1 MNSDWPIRNAQR
13 RSFFNR
19 ITISSIKTTF
29 LRGGMTSAKVA
40 VVLMTA
46 KLLPVVVKMDLKDLV
61 KEEARRFL
69 RFIALRDSVLR
80 PEVHFHSNSA
90 LLLFG
95 LVGDVGD
102 DSAPAPQLDL
112 RLRDLWYAQLY
123 GSVGNLSPPALAD
136 LDMGISN
143 AVSELG
149 RLNRDTFGGEPI
161 AGYSAPNS
169 RALRELEGLG
179 VQWGFDEASVRARR
193 RAEDLFKAHANSAIV
208 HGDIQLRN
216 ILLRADREAFLIDYA
231 GSSPGHPAIDSV
243 RLELSWFLAAFRQT
257 TPETEVIQ
265 LQTEISLGQL
275 TSIELAS
282 KYAHIV
288 RLNVNNVALKGCL
301 AAREEAMQVLAAY
314 GAGLDDYLGGKS
326 ISPLRLQIYATSC
339 AVTQGFGIVC
349 RAARRDRLCCES
361 LQVVRNLA
369 FSIPQGFVCGDN
381 IQQLRCDGGLAKLP
395 RFGRE
400 RAETVFNIPLG
411 HLH

>member
-179 VQWGFDEASVRARR
+179 VQWG
-193 RAEDLFKAHANSAIV
+193 L
-208 HGDIQLRN
+208 
-216 ILLRADREAFLIDYA
+216 
-231 GSSPGHPAIDSV
+231 
-243 RLELSWFLAAFRQT
+243 
-257 TPETEVIQ
+257 
-265 LQTEISLGQL
+265 
-275 TSIELAS
+275 
-282 KYAHIV
+282 
-288 RLNVNNVALKGCL
+288 
-301 AAREEAMQVLAAY
+301 
-314 GAGLDDYLGGKS
+314 
-326 ISPLRLQIYATSC
+326 
-339 AVTQGFGIVC
+339 
-349 RAARRDRLCCES
+349 
-361 LQVVRNLA
+361 
-369 FSIPQGFVCGDN
+369 
-381 IQQLRCDGGLAKLP
+381 
-395 RFGRE
+395 
-400 RAETVFNIPLG
+400 
-411 HLH
+411 